1 MKHRILAV
9 AAILATAF
17 AFTQPTEAAAPAAPV
32 APTQGGEFYR
42 TQGTTA
48 VRNFPDRN
56 GASFIEVEAGT
67 IVRAFSTSQG
77 IPPFREVEVGGG
89 FPVWV
94 FGKYL
99 QPTNVDGVLV
109 VSGSRVNMRP
119 SPDLTPGAMPLRS
132 SKLNAGQRV
141 KLVKRANK
149 ATSLA
154 EDWVLIQAPANTRA
168 WIEASMLAPV
178 DKAEG
183 GAAWKAAAITLPTK
197 PTARAAA
204 PAQPRKVKAPRITE
218 ETAAQLTKA
227 DAAFDRVI
235 ELRSPTSEDWR
246 GVVVAYDAVI
256 ASAPEGT
263 VTLQNAQTRHRTAVA
278 RMELAS
284 LREDV
289 SSQARKHD
297 AELSKVNAY
306 LETREARASARQGRF
321 RERGWLKQETIEGRE
336 AWYLSFAGETVA
348 EVVCNSGRYNL
359 AFFEGH
365 DLGIL
370 GVEIKPFVVETATT
384 AAAPPVIDIGRIEVL
399 AASSARK

>member
-17 AFTQPTEAAAPAAPV
+17 SFTPPTDAAAPA
-32 APTQGGEFYR
+32 QGGEFYR
-42 TQGTTA
+42 TQGTAA

-89 FPVWV
+89 FPAWV

-149 ATSLA
+149 AISLA

-168 WIEASMLAPV
+168 WIEASMLVPV

-197 PTARAAA
+197 ATAKPAGT
-204 PAQPRKVKAPRITE
+204 AQPRKIKVPRITE

-246 GVVVAYDAVI
+246 GVVVAYAAVI

-321 RERGWLKQETIEGRE
+321 RERGWLKQETIEGRK
-336 AWYLSFAGETVA
+336 AWYLTFAGETVA

-359 AFFEGH
+359 AIFEGH

-370 GVEIKPFVVETATT
+370 GVEIKP
-384 AAAPPVIDIGRIEVL
+384 
-399 AASSARK
+399 

>member
-1 MKHRILAV
+1 MQ
-9 AAILATAF
+9 ATA
-17 AFTQPTEAAAPAAPV
+17 PA
-32 APTQGGEFYR
+32 
-42 TQGTTA
+42 
-48 VRNFPDRN
+48 
-56 GASFIEVEAGT
+56 
-67 IVRAFSTSQG
+67 
-77 IPPFREVEVGGG
+77 
-89 FPVWV
+89 
-94 FGKYL
+94 K
-99 QPTNVDGVLV
+99 
-109 VSGSRVNMRP
+109 SR
-119 SPDLTPGAMPLRS
+119 
-132 SKLNAGQRV
+132 Q
-141 KLVKRANK
+141 
-149 ATSLA
+149 
-154 EDWVLIQAPANTRA
+154 I
-168 WIEASMLAPV
+168 
-178 DKAEG
+178 
-183 GAAWKAAAITLPTK
+183 
-197 PTARAAA
+197 
-204 PAQPRKVKAPRITE
+204 KAPRITE

-263 VTLQNAQTRHRTAVA
+263 ITLQNAQTRHRTAVA

-321 RERGWLKQETIEGRE
+321 RERGWLKQETVDGRE

>member
-1 MKHRILAV
+1 MKHRILAA

-17 AFTQPTEAAAPAAPV
+17 AFTQPTDAAVPA
-32 APTQGGEFYR
+32 QGGEFHR

-56 GASFIEVEAGT
+56 GSTFIDVEAGT

-109 VSGSRVNMRP
+109 VSGTRVNMRP

-141 KLVKRANK
+141 KLIKRANK
-149 ATSLA
+149 ATSLS

-183 GAAWKAAAITLPTK
+183 DAAWKAAAVTLPTK
-197 PTARAAA
+197 AKTQATA
-204 PAQPRKVKAPRITE
+204 PAKSRQIKAPRITE

-263 VTLQNAQTRHRTAVA
+263 ITLQNAQTRHRTAVA

-321 RERGWLKQETIEGRE
+321 RERGWLKQETVDGRE

>member
-17 AFTQPTEAAAPAAPV
+17 AFAQPTSASAPA
-32 APTQGGEFYR
+32 QDGEFYR
-42 TQGTTA
+42 TTGTA
-48 VRNFPDRN
+48 PIRNFPDRN
-56 GASFIEVEAGT
+56 GSSFIEVEAGA

-99 QPTNVDGVLV
+99 QPTNVEGVLV

-119 SPDLTPGAMPLRS
+119 SPDLAPGAMPLRS

-141 KLVKRANK
+141 KLLKRANK
-149 ATSLA
+149 AASLG

-168 WIEASMLAPV
+168 WVEASLLTPV
-178 DKAEG
+178 DRSEG
-183 GAAWKAAAITLPTK
+183 GVAWKAAAVPLPTK
-197 PTARAAA
+197 KSTARAAKSEST
-204 PAQPRKVKAPRITE
+204 QRKVAVPTITE
-218 ETAAQLTKA
+218 ETALQLTQA
-227 DAAFDRVI
+227 DAEFDRVI

-263 VTLQNAQTRHRTAVA
+263 ITLQNARTRHRTAVA

-289 SSQARKHD
+289 NHQALKHD

-306 LETREARASARQGRF
+306 LETREARASALQGRF
-321 RERGWLKQETIEGRE
+321 RERGWLELKTVDGRE
-336 AWYLSFAGETVA
+336 AWFLSFAGETVA
-348 EVVCNSGRYNL
+348 EVVCNSRRYDL
-359 AFFEGH
+359 SFFEGH

-370 GVEIKPFVVETATT
+370 GVEIQPFVMATATT
-384 AAAPPVIDIGRIEVL
+384 GATPPVIDIGRIEVL
-399 AASSARK
+399 AGSSARR

>member
-9 AAILATAF
+9 AAILATAIAF
-17 AFTQPTEAAAPAAPV
+17 AQPTAAAV
-32 APTQGGEFYR
+32 STQAGEFYR
-42 TQGTTA
+42 TSGTTA

-56 GASFIEVEAGT
+56 GSSFIEVKAGT

-77 IPPFREVEVGGG
+77 VPPFREVEVGGG

-99 QPTNVDGVLV
+99 QPTSVDGVLV
-109 VSGSRVNMRP
+109 VSGARVNMRP
-119 SPDLTPGAMPLRS
+119 SPDLSPGAMPLRS

-141 KLVKRANK
+141 KLLKRANK
-149 ATSLA
+149 AASLG

-168 WIEASMLAPV
+168 WIEASALTPV
-178 DKAEG
+178 DRSEG
-183 GAAWKAAAITLPTK
+183 GVAWKAAAVTLPTK
-197 PTARAAA
+197 STSRPTV
-204 PAQPRKVKAPRITE
+204 AQPAKREVAVPTITE
-218 ETAAQLTKA
+218 ETAAELTQA
-227 DAAFDRVI
+227 DAEFDRVI

-263 VTLQNAQTRHRTAVA
+263 ITLQNARTRHRTAAA

-306 LETREARASARQGRF
+306 IESREARASALQGRF
-321 RERGWLKQETIEGRE
+321 RERGWLEQKTVDGRE

-348 EVVCNSGRYNL
+348 EVVCSSRRYDL
-359 AFFEGH
+359 SFFEGH

-370 GVEIKPFVVETATT
+370 GVEVQPFVMATATT
-384 AAAPPVIDIGRIEVL
+384 LATPPVVDIGRIEVL
-399 AASSARK
+399 AGSSARK

>member
-9 AAILATAF
+9 VAILATAF
-17 AFTQPTEAAAPAAPV
+17 ALTQPTDAAVPS
-32 APTQGGEFYR
+32 QGGEFQR
-42 TQGTTA
+42 IKGATA

-141 KLVKRANK
+141 KLIKRANK
-149 ATSLA
+149 ATSLS

-168 WIEASMLAPV
+168 WIEASMLTPV

-183 GAAWKAAAITLPTK
+183 GAAWKAAAVPLPTK
-197 PTARAAA
+197 STAKAAA
-204 PAQPRKVKAPRITE
+204 AEKPREIKAPRITE

-246 GVVVAYDAVI
+246 EVVVAYDAVI

-263 VTLQNAQTRHRTAVA
+263 ITLQNAQTRHRTAVA

-306 LETREARASARQGRF
+306 LETREARGSARQGRF
-321 RERGWLKQETIEGRE
+321 RERGWLKQQKVDGRT

-348 EVVCNSGRYNL
+348 EVVCNSRRYDL
-359 AFFEGH
+359 SFYEGH

-370 GVEIKPFVVETATT
+370 GVEIKPYVVQTATT

>member
-17 AFTQPTEAAAPAAPV
+17 AFTQPTEAAAPV

-154 EDWVLIQAPANTRA
+154 E
-168 WIEASMLAPV
+168 
-178 DKAEG
+178 
-183 GAAWKAAAITLPTK
+183 
-197 PTARAAA
+197 
-204 PAQPRKVKAPRITE
+204 
-218 ETAAQLTKA
+218 
-227 DAAFDRVI
+227 
-235 ELRSPTSEDWR
+235 
-246 GVVVAYDAVI
+246 
-256 ASAPEGT
+256 
-263 VTLQNAQTRHRTAVA
+263 
-278 RMELAS
+278 
-284 LREDV
+284 
-289 SSQARKHD
+289 
-297 AELSKVNAY
+297 
-306 LETREARASARQGRF
+306 
-321 RERGWLKQETIEGRE
+321 
-336 AWYLSFAGETVA
+336 
-348 EVVCNSGRYNL
+348 
-359 AFFEGH
+359 
-365 DLGIL
+365 
-370 GVEIKPFVVETATT
+370 
-384 AAAPPVIDIGRIEVL
+384 
-399 AASSARK
+399 

>member
-1 MKHRILAV
+1 MTHRILAV

-17 AFTQPTEAAAPAAPV
+17 AFTQPTDAAVPA
-32 APTQGGEFYR
+32 QDGEFHR
-42 TQGTTA
+42 TQGATA

-56 GASFIEVEAGT
+56 GSSFIEVETGT

-77 IPPFREVEVGGG
+77 VPPFREVEVGGG

-141 KLVKRANK
+141 KLIKRANK

-178 DKAEG
+178 DLTEG
-183 GAAWKAAAITLPTK
+183 GAAWKAAAVTLPTK
-197 PTARAAA
+197 ATPKPAAA
-204 PAQPRKVKAPRITE
+204 KPRAVKAPRITE

-289 SSQARKHD
+289 STQARKHD

-306 LETREARASARQGRF
+306 LETREARSSALQGRF
-321 RERGWLKQETIEGRE
+321 RERGWLERRRVDGRT
-336 AWYLSFAGETVA
+336 AWYISFAGETVA
-348 EVVCNSGRYNL
+348 EVVCNSRRYNL

-365 DLGIL
+365 DLGIF
-370 GVEIKPFVVETATT
+370 GVEIRPFVVETATT

>member
-9 AAILATAF
+9 VAILATAF
-17 AFTQPTEAAAPAAPV
+17 ALTQPTDAAVPS
-32 APTQGGEFYR
+32 QGGEFQR
-42 TQGTTA
+42 IKGTTA

-141 KLVKRANK
+141 KLIKRANK
-149 ATSLA
+149 ATSLS

-168 WIEASMLAPV
+168 WIEASMLTPV

-183 GAAWKAAAITLPTK
+183 GAAWKAAAVPLPTK
-197 PTARAAA
+197 STAKAAA
-204 PAQPRKVKAPRITE
+204 AEKPREIKAPRITE

-246 GVVVAYDAVI
+246 EVVVAYDAVI

-263 VTLQNAQTRHRTAVA
+263 ITLQNAQTRHRTAVA

-306 LETREARASARQGRF
+306 LETREARGSARQGRF
-321 RERGWLKQETIEGRE
+321 RERGWLKQQKVDGRT

-348 EVVCNSGRYNL
+348 EVVCNSRRYDL
-359 AFFEGH
+359 SFYEGH

-370 GVEIKPFVVETATT
+370 GVEIKPYVVQTATT